1 MKALFVAFLLAAAAS
16 TAHAAVTGT
25 QQDVLRGLS
34 TVDLLVE
41 HMNGDAIHAGFEPAE
56 YAQDAAQRLHEA
68 GIHVRRTDS
77 PDDSASIPCLYLRVS
92 AMVQPEEHLA
102 VYSVGLEMFEQ
113 VHVTRVPDVYA
124 LGSIWRAH
132 ERIGKLDTDH
142 LAAVRDKVKDEVD
155 EFIDAWLA
163 ANDRQAAVNT
173 TSKTSVDHH

>member
-1 MKALFVAFLLAAAAS
+1 VKRLLAVLVVAAAV
-16 TAHAAVTGT
+16 AAPAQAAVTGT

-41 HMNGDAIHAGFEPAE
+41 RMNGDAIQAGFEPAA
-56 YAQDAAQRLHEA
+56 YAQDAAARLHEA
-68 GIHVRRTDS
+68 GIHVRKTDA

-92 AMVQPEEHLA
+92 AMVQPDEHLA
-102 VYSVGLEMFEQ
+102 VYSIGLEMFEQ
-113 VHVTRVPDVYA
+113 VHLTRLPDVYA

-142 LAAVRDKVKDEVD
+142 LATVRDKVKDEMD

-163 ANDRQAAVNT
+163 ANDRQSAANT
-173 TSKTSVDHH
+173 TAPGSH